1 MKMDMLT
8 IIRKEFARFFG
19 DKRLVFTTVLMPGLL
34 IYLIYSFMGEGLMK
48 EFHTDEAYVANAY
61 VQNMPDELSA
71 SAYELSA
78 EWTEV
83 SDDEI
88 EDIKTQI
95 QEKNADV
102 LIVFPADF
110 SSQVEAY
117 DVTAGGAAPGVE
129 IYYNSTESESAKI
142 RNLLMQILD
151 NYEASMANKFDV
163 NAGEGGYDLAS
174 EKDVTGQIFSMLLPM
189 LLMTFMYSGCIS
201 VAPESI
207 AGEKERGTIAT
218 LLVTPM
224 KRSALALGK
233 IVSLSCIALLSG
245 VSSFAGT
252 MLSLP
257 KLMGG
262 EESGMSVSVY
272 TISDYLLLLGIILTT
287 VLVLVS
293 LISIISAFAKNI
305 KEASTAVAPLM
316 IVVMVISLIPMFGGG
331 EAPKG
336 LGVFFI
342 PLYNSVQCM
351 HGIFSFAYQPMQIV
365 ITMILNVV
373 FAGALAWLLTRLFN
387 SEKVMFSK

>member
-34 IYLIYSFMGEGLMK
+34 IYLIYSFIGEGLMK

-129 IYYNSTESESAKI
+129 IY
-142 RNLLMQILD
+142 
-151 NYEASMANKFDV
+151 
-163 NAGEGGYDLAS
+163 
-174 EKDVTGQIFSMLLPM
+174 
-189 LLMTFMYSGCIS
+189 
-201 VAPESI
+201 
-207 AGEKERGTIAT
+207 
-218 LLVTPM
+218 
-224 KRSALALGK
+224 
-233 IVSLSCIALLSG
+233 
-245 VSSFAGT
+245 
-252 MLSLP
+252 
-257 KLMGG
+257 
-262 EESGMSVSVY
+262 
-272 TISDYLLLLGIILTT
+272 
-287 VLVLVS
+287 
-293 LISIISAFAKNI
+293 
-305 KEASTAVAPLM
+305 
-316 IVVMVISLIPMFGGG
+316 
-331 EAPKG
+331 
-336 LGVFFI
+336 
-342 PLYNSVQCM
+342 
-351 HGIFSFAYQPMQIV
+351 
-365 ITMILNVV
+365 
-373 FAGALAWLLTRLFN
+373 
-387 SEKVMFSK
+387 